1 MRVLIADDSP
11 VVRERLE
18 TMLSE
23 IAGIE
28 IAGEAQD
35 VGEAEDSI
43 ERLKPD
49 VVILDIKMP
58 GGSGIDVLKKIKENK
73 SACAVI
79 MLTNYPYPQYR
90 QASMDAGA
98 DFFFDKSTEFE
109 RISDVLQGLMRD
121 SKIRAGVK

>member
-11 VVRERLE
+11 VLRERLQ
-18 TMLSE
+18 TLLSE

-28 IAGEAQD
+28 IAGEARD
-35 VGEAEDSI
+35 ADEANDSI
-43 ERLKPD
+43 QRLKPD
-49 VVILDIKMP
+49 VVILDIRMP
-58 GGSGIDVLKKIKENK
+58 GGNGIDVLKKIKEKK

-90 QASMDAGA
+90 QASLDAGA

-109 RISDVLQGLMRD
+109 KLSDALQGFMRD
-121 SKIRAGVK
+121 SKMRAGVK